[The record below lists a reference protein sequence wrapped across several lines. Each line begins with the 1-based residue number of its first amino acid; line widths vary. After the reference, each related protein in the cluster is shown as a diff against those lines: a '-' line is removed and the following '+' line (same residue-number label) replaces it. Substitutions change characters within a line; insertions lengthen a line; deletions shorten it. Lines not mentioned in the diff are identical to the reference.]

1 MKPDRMTPPSSGP
14 TDDRTDRS
22 NLCQSLFQRAVF
34 LFTVW
39 SFFHADRIRFDTRPY
54 FVPQKAV
61 LLRRHNTQHK
71 KHFEHVA

>member
-1 MKPDRMTPPSSGP
+1 MKLDWMTPPSSGP
-14 TDDRTDRS
+14 TDDRTDIS
-22 NLCQSLFQRAVF
+22 NLLFQRAVF
-34 LFTVW
+34 LFTVC
-39 SFFHADRIRFDTRPY
+39 SCFHADWIHFDKRPY